1 MKRMRII
8 SLGGVAATALAV
20 GLPMIPAE
28 AQTSVIPAGYSGSA
42 QVSRPQPVHADPA
55 MSLSAGP
62 LALGI
67 AGQLASARVATAKYA
82 TDLAKAKADG
92 YRIITKMMPN
102 MGFHFMNPTIAGFN
116 VRKPQILVYEH
127 TGARWQL
134 GALEWVFT
142 KMPTSP
148 LPNATFGSFP
158 AACHYADGTFIPDQ
172 NQATC
177 PTRAPHTGAKF
188 TFWHPD
194 LITMHVWV
202 WYPNPAGLFSS
213 TNPLVAPFN
222 RG

>member
-1 MKRMRII
+1 MRII
-8 SLGGVAATALAV
+8 SLGGVAAAALAV

-28 AQTSVIPAGYSGSA
+28 AQTSVIPAGYSAPA

-67 AGQLASARVATAKYA
+67 AGQFASAREATAKYA
-82 TDLAKAKADG
+82 TNLAKAK
-92 YRIITKMMPN
+92 
-102 MGFHFMNPTIAGFN
+102 
-116 VRKPQILVYEH
+116 E
-127 TGARWQL
+127 
-134 GALEWVFT
+134 
-142 KMPTSP
+142 
-148 LPNATFGSFP
+148 
-158 AACHYADGTFIPDQ
+158 
-172 NQATC
+172 ATC

-188 TFWHPD
+188 TFWHSD

-222 RG
+222 RA